1 MGRPHRMPKA
11 ICNQHHSG
19 SSSTSSSESS
29 SDSSG
34 TGTAEDAEIKG
45 GVADDEDVKG
55 EESEGEESEMEDV
68 EESEM
73 EDVEDE
79 VGACVEVKGGD
90 ANQEDSAS
98 GETMQGDWLEAAVF
112 KHPKFKQMSF
122 DFDDLGQSLQRPE
135 KHCDDIEQQ
144 LQEKKAEIEQKD
156 RMIAHL
162 SAQVAQ
168 LQGAKLE
175 ALSVGLH
182 CCIVFLRVKNRPPSL
197 RENSSCFDFKP
208 VYTRW

>member
-1 MGRPHRMPKA
+1 M
-11 ICNQHHSG
+11 
-19 SSSTSSSESS
+19 
-29 SDSSG
+29 
-34 TGTAEDAEIKG
+34 
-45 GVADDEDVKG
+45 ADDEDVKG
-55 EESEGEESEMEDV
+55 EESEG

-112 KHPKFKQMSF
+112 KHPKFKHQMSF
-122 DFDDLGQSLQRPE
+122 DFDDLGQSLQRLE

-168 LQGAKLE
+168 LQGAK
-175 ALSVGLH
+175 
-182 CCIVFLRVKNRPPSL
+182 
-197 RENSSCFDFKP
+197 
-208 VYTRW
+208 

>member
-1 MGRPHRMPKA
+1 
-11 ICNQHHSG
+11 
-19 SSSTSSSESS
+19 
-29 SDSSG
+29 
-34 TGTAEDAEIKG
+34 
-45 GVADDEDVKG
+45 
-55 EESEGEESEMEDV
+55 
-68 EESEM
+68 M

-90 ANQEDSAS
+90 ANQEDSVS

-122 DFDDLGQSLQRPE
+122 DFDDLGQSLQRL
-135 KHCDDIEQQ
+135 Q

-168 LQGAKLE
+168 LQGAK
-175 ALSVGLH
+175 
-182 CCIVFLRVKNRPPSL
+182 
-197 RENSSCFDFKP
+197 
-208 VYTRW
+208 